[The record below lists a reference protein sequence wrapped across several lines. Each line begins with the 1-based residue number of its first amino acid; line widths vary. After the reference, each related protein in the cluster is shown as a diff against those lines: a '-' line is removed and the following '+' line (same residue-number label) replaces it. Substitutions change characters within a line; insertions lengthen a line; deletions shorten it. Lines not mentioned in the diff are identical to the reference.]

1 MSARRFTLHS
11 IRTSKQG
18 VQINVGKDN
27 AEYEAIVNL
36 LTMHADDMKSLDIP
50 AGAQVRLRTDI
61 GEALFICQS
70 GKVPAGM
77 IFVPY
82 GPPTCRLY
90 GGETDGTG
98 MPTTKGWEC
107 DVELVDATPQP
118 SEPAAQARK

>member
-1 MSARRFTLHS
+1 MAGRRFTIHS

-27 AEYEAIVNL
+27 AEYKAIVNVI
-36 LTMHADDMKSLDIP
+36 TMHPDDMKSLGIP
-50 AGAQVRLRTDI
+50 PGATVRLRTDD
-61 GEALFICQS
+61 GEAVFFCQS
-70 GKVPAGM
+70 GKVPEGM

-98 MPTTKGWEC
+98 MPTTKGWEA
-107 DVELVDATPQP
+107 DVELVEAQP
-118 SEPAAQARK
+118 TS

>member
-1 MSARRFTLHS
+1 MAERRFTLHS

-18 VQINVGKDN
+18 QQINVGKEN
-27 AEYEAIVNL
+27 AEYEAIVNV
-36 LTMHADDMKSLDIP
+36 LTMNPDDMKAMNISP
-50 AGAQVRLRTDI
+50 GGSVRLRTEI
-61 GEALFICQS
+61 GEAVFTCQS

-98 MPTTKGWEC
+98 MPTTKGW
-107 DVELVDATPQP
+107 DVGVEVVVEPGQP
-118 SEPAAQARK
+118 EAQARK

>member
-1 MSARRFTLHS
+1 MAGRRFTIHS

-27 AEYEAIVNL
+27 DEYKAIVNVI
-36 LTMHADDMKSLDIP
+36 TMHPDDMKSLGIAP
-50 AGAQVRLRTDI
+50 GATVRLRTDD
-61 GEALFICQS
+61 GEAEFLCQS
-70 GKVPAGM
+70 GKVPEGM

-98 MPTTKGWEC
+98 MPTTKGWEA
-107 DVELVDATPQP
+107 DVELVAGPAT
-118 SEPAAQARK
+118 

>member
-1 MSARRFTLHS
+1 MAERRFTLHS

-27 AEYEAIVNL
+27 NDEYDAIVNT
-36 LTMHADDMKSLDIP
+36 LTMHPDDMAALAIVR
-50 AGAQVRLRTDI
+50 GAKVTIRTEI
-61 GEALFICQS
+61 GEATFACQG
-70 GKVPAGM
+70 GKVPRGM

-98 MPTTKGWEC
+98 MPTTKGWE
-107 DVELVDATPQP
+107 VEVEVVPADAP
-118 SEPAAQARK
+118 